1 MKFAQSLQVAIK
13 VSAVATVLAFSA
25 VVSTAHAE
33 SLIATGNRKT
43 VSESLKFGGVTKS
56 VNTGAFEVKLASDTY
71 PFDPF
76 WVYCLDPLET
86 FQNGTTTNEMSLF
99 NYLNLGS
106 YTTQFTG
113 SNYTSAVS
121 GGYKTQDKTLVLSKL
136 VDLYSHAYKDSL
148 TSNTKSAA
156 FQYAVW
162 EVIGDSDYN
171 SYYNNNSGLR
181 FANRTSAFKTATN
194 NYLAALS
201 GNSNTTTWAS
211 LGLSGTTNFTYT
223 VFTSNPGTDSQN
235 LLRVTESSTT
245 NTGSPVPEPG
255 SLALVGAAFAGLVY
269 SKRGRKAA

>member
-1 MKFAQSLQVAIK
+1 
-13 VSAVATVLAFSA
+13 
-25 VVSTAHAE
+25 
-33 SLIATGNRKT
+33 
-43 VSESLKFGGVTKS
+43 
-56 VNTGAFEVKLASDTY
+56 VKLASDTY

-181 FANRTSAFKTATN
+181 YCKQDQRIQDRHQQLPSSPGVIPTPPP
-194 NYLAALS
+194 
-201 GNSNTTTWAS
+201 GAS